1 VEPVNTQP
9 LELSETTVCFFTQG
23 VLALV
28 KGLNIFWRDLVQKI
42 GTGSSFKIKF
52 ASVDIWHIIEI
63 LKLPPK

>member
-1 VEPVNTQP
+1 
-9 LELSETTVCFFTQG
+9 VCLFTQG

-52 ASVDIWHIIEI
+52 ALVDIWYMIEI
-63 LKLPPK
+63 LKLPSK